1 MSRLY
6 LDNGLLV
13 WNGNEASGKEN
24 IQKYFLDLPSSIHNV
39 ITLDTQPIID
49 ESTVYAP
56 TFIIQ
61 VSGNVKFHENAPK
74 PFQQSFMITAQGD
87 KWKIATDCF
96 RLQDALSLVEK
107 KWKKEKKNFFYFGI
121 YENLSNQLFYLLS
134 KSGLNYKA
142 SEKIQLCF
150 GSV

>member
-1 MSRLY
+1 MDPDVKSKIDQSYQTADEFTKVYYDSVDKKRHQMSRLY

-13 WNGNEASGKEN
+13 WNGNESSGKEN
-24 IQKYFLDLPSSIHNV
+24 IQKYFLDLPTSIHNV

-49 ESTVYAP
+49 ESTTYAP

-61 VSGNVKFHENAPK
+61 VSGSVKFQDNAPK

-96 RLQDALSLVEK
+96 RLQDALNLVEK
-107 KWKKEKKNFFYFGI
+107 K
-121 YENLSNQLFYLLS
+121 
-134 KSGLNYKA
+134 
-142 SEKIQLCF
+142 
-150 GSV
+150 

>member
-24 IQKYFLDLPSSIHNV
+24 IQKYFLDLPTSVHNV

-49 ESTVYAP
+49 ESTTYAP

-61 VSGNVKFHENAPK
+61 VSGSVKFQDNAPK

-107 KWKKEKKNFFYFGI
+107 K
-121 YENLSNQLFYLLS
+121 
-134 KSGLNYKA
+134 
-142 SEKIQLCF
+142 
-150 GSV
+150 

>member
-1 MSRLY
+1 MDPDVKSKIDQSYQTADEFTKVYYDSVDKKRHQVSRLY

-13 WNGNEASGKEN
+13 WNGNESSGKEN
-24 IQKYFLDLPSSIHNV
+24 IQKYFLDLPTSVHNI

-49 ESTVYAP
+49 ESTTYAP

-61 VSGNVKFHENAPK
+61 VSGSVKFQDNAPK

-96 RLQDALSLVEK
+96 RLQDALNSVEK
-107 KWKKEKKNFFYFGI
+107 K
-121 YENLSNQLFYLLS
+121 
-134 KSGLNYKA
+134 
-142 SEKIQLCF
+142 
-150 GSV
+150 

>member
-24 IQKYFLDLPSSIHNV
+24 IQKYFQDLPSSVHNV
-39 ITLDTQPIID
+39 VTLDTQPIID

-61 VSGNVKFHENAPK
+61 VSGNVKFHENPAK

-87 KWKIATDCF
+87 KWKIATDSF
-96 RLQDALSLVEK
+96 RLQDALSLSEK
-107 KWKKEKKNFFYFGI
+107 K
-121 YENLSNQLFYLLS
+121 
-134 KSGLNYKA
+134 
-142 SEKIQLCF
+142 
-150 GSV
+150 